1 MKFFAPKNMCFAFI
15 FSSVMKKPSS
25 GGCRRC
31 RGSNTEEGR
40 KRLFATFSVCRL
52 FVCLSQTVD
61 VLCQT

>member
-1 MKFFAPKNMCFAFI
+1 MKFFAPKNMCLAFI

-25 GGCRRC
+25 GGCWRW

-52 FVCLSQTVD
+52 
-61 VLCQT
+61 LCMLKPDC